1 MNFDKKIF
9 QKLQINSL
17 EVACANFEGST
28 TIFIFYPIYP
38 FVHNYVYR
46 GAQN

>member
-9 QKLQINSL
+9 QKLQIYSL
-17 EVACANFEGST
+17 EVVCANFEGST
-28 TIFIFYPIYP
+28 TIFIFYPIYS
-38 FVHNYVYR
+38 FVHNYVYH